1 MADLQALR
9 LKARLL
15 LNLSDPLDALYAYYA
30 LYHDPGRASL
40 FIHEDAEGHTDG
52 FAAVC
57 QTGQRLFQPTVAL
70 RAKNE
75 RAALDVLRQAL
86 IPGRPYTV
94 LTTLDLMDA
103 VAEIVDV
110 EQAEINHLYQLEL
123 IRFQPIINVLVVT
136 EEGVGGL
143 PRFVIRLQDK
153 VSGGV
158 AAGGVAAEAGLNWA
172 SPHFAEV
179 FVYTVPEAQGRGWGR
194 SVLAAC
200 TMWAVHSARQPLYVV
215 NEANAPSIA
224 LAASVGYVDTGVREF
239 AGEGVCKAKD

>member
-15 LNLSDPLDALYAYYA
+15 LNLSDPMDALYAYYA
-30 LYHDPGRASL
+30 LYHDPGRTGL
-40 FIHEDAEGHTDG
+40 FVHEDAEGHTDG

-75 RAALDVLRQAL
+75 RAAIEVLRQAL
-86 IPGRPYTV
+86 IPGRPYAV
-94 LTTLDLMDA
+94 ITTLDLMDA

-143 PRFVIRLQDK
+143 PHFVIRSQE
-153 VSGGV
+153 G
-158 AAGGVAAEAGLNWA
+158 AVAAEAGLNWT
-172 SPHFAEV
+172 SPHFAEI
-179 FVYTVPEAQGRGWGR
+179 FVHTVPESRERGWGR

-224 LAASVGYVDTGVREF
+224 LASSVGYVDTGVREF
-239 AGEGVCKAKD
+239 AGEGVCKVRG